1 MCYILHDRE
10 NLRKFDV
17 KSDVGIFLGYS
28 TTSLVSWVYNSKTKT
43 VIESVNVVI
52 DDETTIDHLE
62 EEEPH
67 VEGSKLAFL
76 IRLMNLLVRIFLQS
90 VWHYLQL

>member
-1 MCYILHDRE
+1 
-10 NLRKFDV
+10 
-17 KSDVGIFLGYS
+17 
-28 TTSLVSWVYNSKTKT
+28 

-90 VWHYLQL
+90 V